1 MILNIHTPTHSFALP
16 YRQGE
21 SADALIDR
29 IARKAGV
36 PKGDAVQAL
45 KDGRAGAGLRYE
57 FDGGRWTL
65 ADGTSCCVKS
75 RVVLILFA
83 DDDLEILLQ
92 RYNPESTSHIT
103 LHLTP
108 PPSSAAAS
116 AAQPTNGLYKA
127 LAPSPQ
133 KEPNGHGYV
142 PSAPQTA
149 TSTTHHGHGLNARD
163 FVARSARS
171 IRSTVS
177 RKSMSKQSVHP
188 TTGAIVN
195 VPQTMEG
202 QESAGDK
209 HKRMWKE
216 FHAGN
221 GVRTVVGKVGNVDN
235 GELPWKWISR

>member
-1 MILNIHTPTHSFALP
+1 MSEIS
-16 YRQGE
+16 E
-21 SADALIDR
+21 VWVWLINP
-29 IARKAGV
+29 V
-36 PKGDAVQAL
+36 
-45 KDGRAGAGLRYE
+45 
-57 FDGGRWTL
+57 
-65 ADGTSCCVKS
+65 
-75 RVVLILFA
+75 
-83 DDDLEILLQ
+83 DDDLDILLQ
-92 RYNPESTSHIT
+92 RYNPETTSHVT

-133 KEPNGHGYV
+133 KESTNGHGYV

-149 TSTTHHGHGLNARD
+149 ASATQHHGLNARD

-177 RKSMSKQSVHP
+177 RKSMSKHSVHP
-188 TTGAIVN
+188 GTGAIVP
-195 VPQTMEG
+195 VPQSMEG

-209 HKRMWKE
+209 HKRLWKE

-221 GVRTVVGKVGNVDN
+221 GVRTVVGRVGNVDN
-235 GELPWKWISR
+235 GELILYVSRMALTRV

>member
-1 MILNIHTPTHSFALP
+1 MVRRAAS
-16 YRQGE
+16 R
-21 SADALIDR
+21 
-29 IARKAGV
+29 
-36 PKGDAVQAL
+36 VQA
-45 KDGRAGAGLRYE
+45 E
-57 FDGGRWTL
+57 
-65 ADGTSCCVKS
+65 
-75 RVVLILFA
+75 LIILLLV

-108 PPSSAAAS
+108 PPSSAVAS

-133 KEPNGHGYV
+133 KESNGHGYV

-188 TTGAIVN
+188 GTGAIVN
-195 VPQTMEG
+195 VPQTIEG

-235 GELPWKWISR
+235 GEYPGSVSVEMICG